1 MVSDRF
7 NNLWRNK
14 SRWLRGFFLTGAAAV
29 LVLALIP
36 VPVDAAALTTA
47 SLGLG
52 DSRPSQ
58 VAEYTMSA
66 GGFTTATAIGC
77 IEVDMGTVSDGTG
90 AIAGMNTGAST
101 FVSQSITASG
111 TWAVSNTASADHKL
125 RLTNGTPVV
134 PQAGTQTAVWGA
146 ITNGSTVDT
155 GYFAVFRTF
164 TTSACTTPV
173 DTVTV
178 QFIYTS
184 GQTVTLNVDP
194 SFAFTVSGTSSATA
208 CNGATSNVTTTATT
222 VPLGTPTVVTNSIG
236 VQNLTITTNS
246 GNGYTINARY
256 TGPLANGANT
266 IDSHTGSN
274 AAPTVF
280 SAAGTEAYGYTSNDG
295 VLGTGTTD
303 RFTSAGGNKWAA
315 FTTTNAEV
323 AYSAVGVTSEITCI
337 GHQAGVSGTT
347 PSGFYTTTAIY
358 TATPLY

>member
-1 MVSDRF
+1 MLF
-7 NNLWRNK
+7 PWLKHFWKNK
-14 SRWLRGFFLTGAAAV
+14 NRRLQGLFLVATAAI
-29 LVLALIP
+29 LVIAPMRIE
-36 VPVDAAALTTA
+36 AAALTTA
-47 SLGLG
+47 SLALG

-58 VAEYTMSA
+58 VAQYTMSA
-66 GGFTTATAIGC
+66 GGFSTGTTIGC
-77 IEVDMGTVSDGTG
+77 IEVDMGTASDGTG
-90 AIAGMNTGAST
+90 SVAGLSTGSST

-111 TWAVSNTASADHKL
+111 TWTVSNTASADHKL
-125 RLTNGTPVV
+125 RLTNATPVA

-146 ITNGSTVDT
+146 VTNGSTVDT
-155 GYFAVFRTF
+155 GYFAVLRTF
-164 TTSACTTPV
+164 TTSACTTSV

-178 QFIYTS
+178 QFIYTA
-184 GQTVTLNVDP
+184 GQTVTLSVDP
-194 SFAFTVSGTSSATA
+194 SFAFTVSGTSSGAT
-208 CNGATSNVTTTATT
+208 CNGATSNVTTTSTT

-280 SAAGTEAYGYTSNDG
+280 SAAGTEAYGYTSNDPT
-295 VLGTGTTD
+295 LGTAAVD

-323 AYSAVGVTSEITCI
+323 AYSATGVTSEVTCL

-347 PSGFYTTTAIY
+347 PSGLYTTTAIY